1 MKKKRMALL
10 VGFSVLMLT
19 ALVFAQKEKADKPGG
34 VMVDVT
40 ALQATVDAVD
50 MQKRTVTLILP
61 DGKKKTLTAGPE
73 VKNFDQIKKGDKL
86 KVKLIETVAL
96 FVRKASDPPDAGE
109 AAEVSVAPKGEKPG
123 LMAVKTA
130 EITGN
135 VQAIDYKK
143 RTVTLKGPEGNL
155 ATLKVGK
162 AAKRFNEVKK
172 GDQVVLR
179 VTEALLIDVTKP

>member
-1 MKKKRMALL
+1 
-10 VGFSVLMLT
+10 ML
-19 ALVFAQKEKADKPGG
+19 
-34 VMVDVT
+34 
-40 ALQATVDAVD
+40 
-50 MQKRTVTLILP
+50 
-61 DGKKKTLTAGPE
+61 
-73 VKNFDQIKKGDKL
+73 
-86 KVKLIETVAL
+86 
-96 FVRKASDPPDAGE
+96 
-109 AAEVSVAPKGEKPG
+109 
-123 LMAVKTA
+123 AVKTA

-155 ATLKVGK
+155 TTLKVGE